1 MFHETRKNRGIIKKA
16 RVPRLILQDGS
27 SHNGFTV
34 IEVIVAMALFAVAV
48 LGLAAGSTSIIRAN
62 QTSFFHTV
70 ATNLAQDKLEDLK
83 GRSII
88 NVGSCSS
95 NCESPVPTYQNV
107 PFIRTWTVTA
117 NQPITGVSQIN
128 ITVQWTDYESRSVTL
143 SAAIE
148 Q

>member
-1 MFHETRKNRGIIKKA
+1 MNVESNPGVSKQT
-16 RVPRLILQDGS
+16 RVPWLILQRRSWHD
-27 SHNGFTV
+27 GFTV
-34 IEVIVAMALFAVAV
+34 VEVIIAMAIFAVAV
-48 LGLAAGSTSIIRAN
+48 LGLAVGSASVIRAN
-62 QTSFFHTV
+62 QTSLFHTI

-83 GRSII
+83 GRTII

-117 NQPITGVSQIN
+117 NQPIAGVSQVTV
-128 ITVQWTDYESRSVTL
+128 TVQWTDYQSRSVTL
-143 SAAIE
+143 SAAVE

>member
-1 MFHETRKNRGIIKKA
+1 MKVESNRGVIKKA
-16 RVPRLILQDGS
+16 RVPRLILQHGS
-27 SHNGFTV
+27 WHDGFTV
-34 IEVIVAMALFAVAV
+34 IEIIVAMAIFAVAV
-48 LGLAAGSTSIIRAN
+48 LGLAVGSASVIRAN

-95 NCESPVPTYQNV
+95 NCESPVPRYQNV

-117 NQPITGVSQIN
+117 NQPITGVSQI
-128 ITVQWTDYESRSVTL
+128 TVTIQWTDYQSRSVTL
-143 SAAIE
+143 SAALE

>member
-1 MFHETRKNRGIIKKA
+1 MKVESNRAVIKKSRMA
-16 RVPRLILQDGS
+16 RPILQHGS
-27 SHNGFTV
+27 WHDGFTV
-34 IEVIVAMALFAVAV
+34 IEVMVAMAIFAVAV
-48 LGLAAGSTSIIRAN
+48 LGLAAGSASVIRAN

-83 GRSII
+83 GRTII

-95 NCESPVPTYQNV
+95 DCESPVPTYQNV

-117 NQPITGVSQIN
+117 NQPITGVSQIAV
-128 ITVQWTDYESRSVTL
+128 TVQWTDYQSRSLTL
-143 SAAIE
+143 SAAVE